1 MKKFLLLALAAFAL
15 AACNDDDTPDEF
27 VQGDNTIAVFENDR
41 LVFYDYDVF
50 WEYSEPYTDPY
61 GVTCIDLYMNKTR
74 FVQNMP
80 ALDMEVPGI
89 PIHPTPAGFE
99 FDLRQAVPYYRGEP
113 MPRYTLYDLEGELKR
128 HASRSGVLLHR
139 LRRRISGTVL
149 NARRSPPKSAATLR
163 AGKENRSA
171 AHFFVRCQTKRR
183 RTNHF
188 VKPSAIEFTRIAEA
202 RNGA

>member
-99 FDLRQAVPYYRGEP
+99 FAALHALR
-113 MPRYTLYDLEGELKR
+113 PRRRTER

>member
-1 MKKFLLLALAAFAL
+1 MGRHTDNQFTIT
-15 AACNDDDTPDEF
+15 NDEKISPSGLRGLRTGRLQRRRHPDEF

-113 MPRYTLYDLEGELKR
+113 MPRYTLYDLEGELN
-128 HASRSGVLLHR
+128 GTLLE
-139 LRRRISGTVL
+139 V
-149 NARRSPPKSAATLR
+149 
-163 AGKENRSA
+163 
-171 AHFFVRCQTKRR
+171 
-183 RTNHF
+183 
-188 VKPSAIEFTRIAEA
+188 EFSCIGYDVEYLGRF
-202 RNGA
+202 

>member
-74 FVQNMP
+74 FVQNM
-80 ALDMEVPGI
+80 
-89 PIHPTPAGFE
+89 
-99 FDLRQAVPYYRGEP
+99 R
-113 MPRYTLYDLEGELKR
+113 
-128 HASRSGVLLHR
+128 RSTWRCRESPFTR
-139 LRRRISGTVL
+139 LPPDSNSTCD
-149 NARRSPPKSAATLR
+149 RRSPIIA
-163 AGKENRSA
+163 ENRCR
-171 AHFFVRCQTKRR
+171 V
-183 RTNHF
+183 
-188 VKPSAIEFTRIAEA
+188 TRSTTSKA
-202 RNGA
+202 N

>member
-41 LVFYDYDVF
+41 LVFYDYFDDTATT
-50 WEYSEPYTDPY
+50 ETYTDP
-61 GVTCIDLYMNKTR
+61 YMNKTR

-113 MPRYTLYDLEGELKR
+113 MPRYTLYDLEGELN
-128 HASRSGVLLHR
+128 GTLLE
-139 LRRRISGTVL
+139 V
-149 NARRSPPKSAATLR
+149 
-163 AGKENRSA
+163 
-171 AHFFVRCQTKRR
+171 
-183 RTNHF
+183 
-188 VKPSAIEFTRIAEA
+188 EFSCIGYDVEYLGRF
-202 RNGA
+202 

>member
-89 PIHPTPAGFE
+89 LT
-99 FDLRQAVPYYRGEP
+99 
-113 MPRYTLYDLEGELKR
+113 
-128 HASRSGVLLHR
+128 R
-139 LRRRISGTVL
+139 LPPDSNSICD
-149 NARRSPPKSAATLR
+149 RRSPIIA
-163 AGKENRSA
+163 ENRCR
-171 AHFFVRCQTKRR
+171 V
-183 RTNHF
+183 
-188 VKPSAIEFTRIAEA
+188 TRSTTSKA
-202 RNGA
+202 N

>member
-1 MKKFLLLALAAFAL
+1 MHRPLHEQDALRPEHAGARHGGAGNPHSPDSRRIRIRSATGGPLLSRRTDAALHAL
-15 AACNDDDTPDEF
+15 
-27 VQGDNTIAVFENDR
+27 R
-41 LVFYDYDVF
+41 
-50 WEYSEPYTDPY
+50 
-61 GVTCIDLYMNKTR
+61 
-74 FVQNMP
+74 
-80 ALDMEVPGI
+80 
-89 PIHPTPAGFE
+89 
-99 FDLRQAVPYYRGEP
+99 
-113 MPRYTLYDLEGELKR
+113 PRRRTER

-163 AGKENRSA
+163 AGKENRNA

-202 RNGA
+202 RKRREKINVSIPRLPTVRILRLGKMQPKFALALG

>member
-80 ALDMEVPGI
+80 ALDMEVRESLFTRLPPDSNSTCDRRF
-89 PIHPTPAGFE
+89 PIIA
-99 FDLRQAVPYYRGEP
+99 
-113 MPRYTLYDLEGELKR
+113 
-128 HASRSGVLLHR
+128 
-139 LRRRISGTVL
+139 
-149 NARRSPPKSAATLR
+149 
-163 AGKENRSA
+163 ENRCRA
-171 AHFFVRCQTKRR
+171 
-183 RTNHF
+183 
-188 VKPSAIEFTRIAEA
+188 TRSTTSKAS
-202 RNGA
+202 

>member
-113 MPRYTLYDLEGELKR
+113 MPRYIWDGSERTP
-128 HASRSGVLLHR
+128 HAAKE
-139 LRRRISGTVL
+139 RRDTPGRKGKSERGAFFCPVPDET
-149 NARRSPPKSAATLR
+149 PPHEPFR
-163 AGKENRSA
+163 
-171 AHFFVRCQTKRR
+171 
-183 RTNHF
+183 
-188 VKPSAIEFTRIAEA
+188 
-202 RNGA
+202 

>member
-27 VQGDNTIAVFENDR
+27 VQGDNTIA
-41 LVFYDYDVF
+41 VF

-89 PIHPTPAGFE
+89 PIHPTPP
-99 FDLRQAVPYYRGEP
+99 DSNS
-113 MPRYTLYDLEGELKR
+113 TCD
-128 HASRSGVLLHR
+128 
-139 LRRRISGTVL
+139 
-149 NARRSPPKSAATLR
+149 RRSPIIA
-163 AGKENRSA
+163 ENRCR
-171 AHFFVRCQTKRR
+171 V
-183 RTNHF
+183 
-188 VKPSAIEFTRIAEA
+188 TRSTTSKA
-202 RNGA
+202 N

>member
-27 VQGDNTIAVFENDR
+27 VQGDNTIAVVENDR

-50 WEYSEPYTDPY
+50 WEYSEPYTDPS

-80 ALDMEVPGI
+80 ALDMEVPRN

-99 FDLRQAVPYYRGEP
+99 FDLRQTVPYYRGEP
-113 MPRYTLYDLEGELKR
+113 MPRYTLYDLEGELN
-128 HASRSGVLLHR
+128 GTLLE
-139 LRRRISGTVL
+139 V
-149 NARRSPPKSAATLR
+149 
-163 AGKENRSA
+163 
-171 AHFFVRCQTKRR
+171 
-183 RTNHF
+183 
-188 VKPSAIEFTRIAEA
+188 EFSCIGYDVEYLGRF
-202 RNGA
+202 

>member
-15 AACNDDDTPDEF
+15 AACNDD
-27 VQGDNTIAVFENDR
+27 
-41 LVFYDYDVF
+41 DVF

-113 MPRYTLYDLEGELKR
+113 MPRYTLYDLEGELN
-128 HASRSGVLLHR
+128 GTLLE
-139 LRRRISGTVL
+139 V
-149 NARRSPPKSAATLR
+149 
-163 AGKENRSA
+163 
-171 AHFFVRCQTKRR
+171 
-183 RTNHF
+183 
-188 VKPSAIEFTRIAEA
+188 EFSCIGYDVEYLGRF
-202 RNGA
+202 

>member
-50 WEYSEPYTDPY
+50 WEYSESYTDPY
-61 GVTCIDLYMNKTR
+61 GVTYIDLYMNKTR

-113 MPRYTLYDLEGELKR
+113 MPRYTLYDLEGELN
-128 HASRSGVLLHR
+128 GTLLE
-139 LRRRISGTVL
+139 V
-149 NARRSPPKSAATLR
+149 
-163 AGKENRSA
+163 
-171 AHFFVRCQTKRR
+171 
-183 RTNHF
+183 
-188 VKPSAIEFTRIAEA
+188 EFSCIGYDVEYLGRF
-202 RNGA
+202 

>member
-89 PIHPTPAGFE
+89 PIHPTPP
-99 FDLRQAVPYYRGEP
+99 DSNS
-113 MPRYTLYDLEGELKR
+113 TCD
-128 HASRSGVLLHR
+128 
-139 LRRRISGTVL
+139 
-149 NARRSPPKSAATLR
+149 RRSPIIA
-163 AGKENRSA
+163 ENRCR
-171 AHFFVRCQTKRR
+171 V
-183 RTNHF
+183 
-188 VKPSAIEFTRIAEA
+188 TRSTTSKA
-202 RNGA
+202 N

>member
-99 FDLRQAVPYYRGEP
+99 FDLRQAVPYYR
-113 MPRYTLYDLEGELKR
+113 
-128 HASRSGVLLHR
+128 SGVLLHR

>member
-80 ALDMEVPGI
+80 ALDMNPHSPDSRRIRIRLATGG
-89 PIHPTPAGFE
+89 PLLSRRTDAALHA
-99 FDLRQAVPYYRGEP
+99 LR
-113 MPRYTLYDLEGELKR
+113 PRRRTER

>member
-15 AACNDDDTPDEF
+15 AACNDDDTPRR
-27 VQGDNTIAVFENDR
+27 VRTGRQHDR
-41 LVFYDYDVF
+41 RLRKRPARFLRLRRLLGIL
-50 WEYSEPYTDPY
+50 EPYTDPY

-113 MPRYTLYDLEGELKR
+113 MPRYTLYDLEGELN
-128 HASRSGVLLHR
+128 GTLLE
-139 LRRRISGTVL
+139 V
-149 NARRSPPKSAATLR
+149 
-163 AGKENRSA
+163 
-171 AHFFVRCQTKRR
+171 
-183 RTNHF
+183 
-188 VKPSAIEFTRIAEA
+188 EFSCIGYDVEYLGRF
-202 RNGA
+202 

>member
-15 AACNDDDTPDEF
+15 AACNDDDTPAEF

-50 WEYSEPYTDPY
+50 WDYSETYTDPY

-89 PIHPTPAGFE
+89 PIHLTPAGFE

-113 MPRYTLYDLEGELKR
+113 MPRYTLYDLEGTL
-128 HASRSGVLLHR
+128 A
-139 LRRRISGTVL
+139 RIKAATQGIYSNT
-149 NARRSPPKSAATLR
+149 NTRKESAAAGVKTLC
-163 AGKENRSA
+163 SA
-171 AHFFVRCQTKRR
+171 AYMAASV
-183 RTNHF
+183 
-188 VKPSAIEFTRIAEA
+188 ALL
-202 RNGA
+202 

>member
-74 FVQNMP
+74 F
-80 ALDMEVPGI
+80 
-89 PIHPTPAGFE
+89 E

-113 MPRYTLYDLEGELKR
+113 MPRYTLYDLEGELN
-128 HASRSGVLLHR
+128 GTLLE
-139 LRRRISGTVL
+139 V
-149 NARRSPPKSAATLR
+149 
-163 AGKENRSA
+163 
-171 AHFFVRCQTKRR
+171 
-183 RTNHF
+183 
-188 VKPSAIEFTRIAEA
+188 EFSCIGYDVEYLGRF
-202 RNGA
+202 

>member
-89 PIHPTPAGFE
+89 PIHPTPAGSNSTC
-99 FDLRQAVPYYRGEP
+99 D
-113 MPRYTLYDLEGELKR
+113 
-128 HASRSGVLLHR
+128 
-139 LRRRISGTVL
+139 
-149 NARRSPPKSAATLR
+149 RRSPIIA
-163 AGKENRSA
+163 ENRCR
-171 AHFFVRCQTKRR
+171 V
-183 RTNHF
+183 
-188 VKPSAIEFTRIAEA
+188 TRSTTSKA
-202 RNGA
+202 N